1 MGGNFP
7 IQLISFLRNSEQKHL
22 DLWSKVGRYGGKWF
36 SWDDMGALN
45 TGKFFGEYRHSV
57 DDKGRLTIP
66 SHWRPQVDSEEN
78 NFLALGSLTER
89 SVTVYPPKM
98 IEQLYERFSQ
108 ISMGDQKGQ
117 RAIRRIMASAHNF
130 SCDKQGRINLNDKL
144 IQYAGLGKSVVLLG
158 EASKFV
164 IYDEALYEELAQKD
178 ADVEDLA
185 EIAKDFGF

>member
-1 MGGNFP
+1 M
-7 IQLISFLRNSEQKHL
+7 SAH
-22 DLWSKVGRYGGKWF
+22 
-36 SWDDMGALN
+36 N

-66 SHWRPQVDSEEN
+66 SQWRPKVDSEDN
-78 NFLALGSLTER
+78 NFLALPSLTEK

-108 ISMGDQKGQ
+108 ISMGNKDGQ
-117 RAIRRIMASAHNF
+117 RAIRRIMSMAHNF

-144 IQYAGLGKSVVLLG
+144 IKHAGIAKSVVLLG
-158 EASKFV
+158 EASKFM
-164 IYDEALYEELAQKD
+164 IYDEVFYDQLM
-178 ADVEDLA
+178 ADDEAGEDLA

>member
-1 MGGNFP
+1 MG
-7 IQLISFLRNSEQKHL
+7 
-22 DLWSKVGRYGGKWF
+22 V
-36 SWDDMGALN
+36 LN

-66 SHWRPQVDSEEN
+66 SHWRPQLDSEAN

-117 RAIRRIMASAHNF
+117 RAIRRIMAKAHNF
-130 SCDKQGRINLNDKL
+130 SCDKQGRINLSEKL
-144 IQYAGLGKSVVLLG
+144 IEHAGLQKSVVLLG
-158 EASKFV
+158 EASKFI
-164 IYDEALYEELAQKD
+164 IYDEAFYDQLTQDE
-178 ADVEDLA
+178 ADIDDLA